1 MSILGLVLM
10 LVILGVVAYFVN
22 SSGKVTA
29 TFKMIINVVLIALA
43 LILCMV
49 AFGLWDE
56 IRGMKVPK
64 L

>member
-1 MSILGLVLM
+1 M